1 MRHLIPLSK
10 RKMPA
15 AGMSLLEKQALTDL
29 IERNLSQIAV
39 FLNIITGLKAQG
51 S

>member
-10 RKMPA
+10 CKMPA

-51 S
+51 R